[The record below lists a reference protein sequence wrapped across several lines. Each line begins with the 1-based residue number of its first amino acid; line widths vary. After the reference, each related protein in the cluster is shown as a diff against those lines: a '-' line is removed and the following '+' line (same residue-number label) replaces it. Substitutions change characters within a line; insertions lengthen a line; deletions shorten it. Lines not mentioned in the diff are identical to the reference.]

1 MKRTDIEMMEKAA
14 ADRRI
19 EVPHGF
25 RKELSEMIESMD
37 AAEKIV
43 TSGKSRAMRTA
54 TWIMSVAAGLVL
66 LIGTGLTIHT
76 FRTPKDTFTDPEEAY
91 AAVEKALTEISGK
104 MSGGAASARQAEETV
119 SRHTEVIRSL
129 Y

>member
-1 MKRTDIEMMEKAA
+1 MMEKAA

-25 RKELSEMIESMD
+25 RKELSEMIDSMD

-66 LIGTGLTIHT
+66 LIGTGLAIHT

>member
-1 MKRTDIEMMEKAA
+1 MKRTDIEMMENAA
-14 ADRRI
+14 SDDSI
-19 EVPHGF
+19 EVPRGF
-25 RKELSEMIESMD
+25 RKELSEMIDSMD

-76 FRTPKDTFTDPEEAY
+76 FRTPEDTFTDPEEAY
-91 AAVEKALTEISGK
+91 VAVEKALTEISGK
-104 MSGGAASARQAEETV
+104 MSGGAASARQAEEAV

>member
-25 RKELSEMIESMD
+25 RKELSEMIDSMD

-54 TWIMSVAAGLVL
+54 TWIMSVAAGLLL

-76 FRTPKDTFTDPEEAY
+76 FRTPEDTFTDPEEAY

>member
-1 MKRTDIEMMEKAA
+1 MMEKAA

-25 RKELSEMIESMD
+25 RKELSEMIDSMD

-104 MSGGAASARQAEETV
+104 MSCGAASARQAEETV